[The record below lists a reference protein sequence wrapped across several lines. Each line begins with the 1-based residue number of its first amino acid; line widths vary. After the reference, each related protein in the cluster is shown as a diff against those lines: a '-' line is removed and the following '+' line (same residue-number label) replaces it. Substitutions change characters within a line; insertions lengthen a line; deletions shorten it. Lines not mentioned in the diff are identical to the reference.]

1 MPGFYLPTLKIND
14 KLVTLA
20 DEEFHHMI
28 NVFRN
33 KVGDSINLTNGKGLI
48 AEAEIVELS
57 RKKAFL
63 EILKIEKKSIS
74 EPEIGV
80 AFSLLKN
87 KNDLMIIEKLTELGV
102 KKFFPMKTDFT
113 IKKYNDK
120 TVAKYVKTA
129 ISAIKQCDN
138 AFLPIFSE
146 VLSFEKTIKKVVE
159 EGYSPIVASERETNF
174 ILSDVLN
181 GFKGDKICLFIGPE
195 GGFSDKEFEYFD
207 EKKVAKFKLGNHIL
221 RAETAAISS
230 VSELVGIF
238 LEKDKNYY

>member
-1 MPGFYLPTLKIND
+1 MPGFYLPTLKVND
-14 KLVTLA
+14 EVVILA

-33 KVGDSINLTNGKGLI
+33 KVGDNINLTNGNGLI
-48 AEAEIVELS
+48 AEAEIVEIS
-57 RKKAFL
+57 HKKAFL
-63 EILKIEKKSIS
+63 KIINIENKSTS
-74 EPEIGV
+74 KPELGV

-87 KNDLMIIEKLTELGV
+87 KNDLLIIEKLTELGV

-120 TVAKYVKTA
+120 ATVKYVKTA

-138 AFLPIFSE
+138 AFLPEFSE
-146 VLSFEKTIKKVVE
+146 ILSFEKAIKKIKE
-159 EGYSPIVASERETNF
+159 EGYFPIVASERETEI
-174 ILSDVLN
+174 ILKDVLVDFEGN
-181 GFKGDKICLFIGPE
+181 KICLFIGPE
-195 GGFSDKEFEYFD
+195 GGFSDKEFAFFD
-207 EKKVAKFKLGNHIL
+207 KNKFAKFKLGNHIL

-238 LEKDKNYY
+238 LEKNKNYY